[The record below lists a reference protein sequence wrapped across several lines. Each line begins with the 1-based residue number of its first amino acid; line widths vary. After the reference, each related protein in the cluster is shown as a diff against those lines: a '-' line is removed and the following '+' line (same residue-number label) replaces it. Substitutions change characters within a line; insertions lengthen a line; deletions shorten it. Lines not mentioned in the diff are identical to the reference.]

1 MSEDE
6 IRCPF
11 CGIAKRSTYSLST
24 WETHKNRCY
33 LIHTGGS
40 PGENAREALASQ
52 SIDDLK
58 QNAIKRRILEATCQ
72 FDVMLD
78 CRFYVPSAS
87 PIVHLSPAELNRV
100 YPDGLQSIQEK
111 IKGKSLCSSLQDS
124 SSSCPTCGGNDAHLP
139 CAFPGEKQFGCLRDI
154 RLRAEE
160 SHKVH
165 CNYQKGP
172 VGGPGCI
179 CLREPENTYGQQSNE
194 AYLELVNRVGQT
206 LNGRQGPESLRT
218 TQHGGSHYKGMQ
230 IEPVTIIH
238 ENNLDFFQGTVLRYI
253 MRHKL
258 KGGAVDVK
266 KAIHFCQMICEFQ
279 YGIITEVTYKEP
291 QNERSELSGGGGT

>member
-1 MSEDE
+1 MVEDE
-6 IRCPF
+6 IRCPY

-24 WETHKNRCY
+24 WETHKNKCY
-33 LIHTGGS
+33 LIHQVVPPACT
-40 PGENAREALASQ
+40 EQEARVSQ
-52 SIDDLK
+52 SIDKLK
-58 QNAIKRRILEATCQ
+58 QNAIERRILAATCQ

-87 PIVHLSPAELNRV
+87 PIVHLSPAELNRI

-111 IKGKSLCSSLQDS
+111 IKGKSLCSSLQDEQIQVMQK
-124 SSSCPTCGGNDAHLP
+124 TLFEDHRDLP
-139 CAFPGEKQFGCLRDI
+139 SLDITLQPGEEIKDEADLMG
-154 RLRAEE
+154 RLFSTER
-160 SHKVH
+160 
-165 CNYQKGP
+165 
-172 VGGPGCI
+172 I
-179 CLREPENTYGQQSNE
+179 
-194 AYLELVNRVGQT
+194 
-206 LNGRQGPESLRT
+206 GPESLRN
-218 TQHGGSHYKGMQ
+218 TQHGGSHYKGMK

-291 QNERSELSGGGGT
+291 QNERSELSGGGGTQCGGSDGAGERSAE